1 MARAQGARARMAL
14 AFETTYGTAPASGF
28 FTMPFASSGLG
39 QSQPL
44 LENELLGYGR
54 DPLAPTKDVVT
65 ADGDV
70 VVPIDAES
78 FGVWLKGAMGAP
90 TTTEVTGEFT
100 HVFTSGSWSL
110 PSMSIETALPEVP
123 HFAMDTGCMVN
134 TLSWTMARSGL
145 LTATVGMIAQGET
158 VAAATAAGTP
168 TAFDLIR
175 FGHFN
180 GSISR
185 DGTALGNVISAQINY
200 SNNLDR
206 IEVIRADGRIAG
218 ADPSMAMLSG
228 SLVVRFD
235 SQALV
240 TLATNGTPAA
250 LEFAYTLSSGQSLTF
265 SVPRVYLPVPKVTVP
280 GPAGIQVTFD
290 WQAAQ
295 QANGGPML
303 TATLVN
309 EVATY

>member
-14 AFETTYGTAPASGF
+14 AFESVYGTPPVSGF
-28 FTMPFASSGLG
+28 LAMPFASETLG
-39 QSQPL
+39 AAQPL
-44 LENELLGYGR
+44 LANELLGYGR

-65 ADGDV
+65 TDGDV
-70 VVPIDAES
+70 VVPIDAEA
-78 FGVWLKGAMGAP
+78 FGVWLKGAFGNP
-90 TTTEVTGEFT
+90 TTTEVVGEFT
-100 HVFTSGSWSL
+100 HVFATGNWTL
-110 PSMSIETALPEVP
+110 PSMSIEKALPEVP
-123 HFAMDTGCMVN
+123 HFAMISGCMVN

-145 LTATVGMIAQGET
+145 LTATVGLIAQGESVGST
-158 VAAATAAGTP
+158 TSAGTP
-168 TAFDLIR
+168 TDFALAR

-180 GSISR
+180 GAVSR

-206 IEVIRADGRIAG
+206 IEVIRSDGKIAG

-235 SQALV
+235 SQTLLTQAINGTASALSFSY
-240 TLATNGTPAA
+240 TLA
-250 LEFAYTLSSGQSLTF
+250 SGETLTF
-265 SVPRVYLPVPKVTVP
+265 AVPRVFLPVPKIMVP
-280 GPAGIQVTFD
+280 GPAGVQATFE

-295 QANGGPML
+295 QANGDPMM
-303 TATLVN
+303 TVTLVN